1 MTEPTNSRQS
11 VADWLRYLEQ
21 LHPVAIDLGLTRVD
35 AVRNRMGLK
44 LSCPVI
50 TIGGTNG
57 KGSVCAFLSTIL
69 AAAGYR
75 VGCYTS
81 PHLLQ
86 YNERVAVDL
95 QPIADADLVKSFNA
109 VETGRSD
116 TPLTYYEFGTLAAIW
131 HFAQS
136 SLDIA
141 ILEVGLG
148 GRLDAV
154 NAFDADYAA
163 VVSVDLDHQ
172 SYLGDTREKIGFEK
186 AGIYRTGKVAVCGDA
201 QPPATLIEHADS
213 IGAELH
219 LIGRDFGFTR
229 QEQQWAFWGR
239 RGKHL
244 SLPFPALRGA
254 YQLSNASTALAILDE
269 LREQLPVGIGDIKR
283 GLLQVEWPARFQV
296 MPGRPSVIL
305 DVAHNPHA
313 ARALAGSLKS
323 MGYYEQTFAVF
334 SMLADKDMASVVAI
348 LKDQIDHWYIAPLTG
363 PRSMSAEVLQQAL
376 IAENVPGKVTI
387 FETISQAYRAAC
399 DKAGENDRIAAFGSF
414 YTVAEVLQTRQS
426 R

>member
-1 MTEPTNSRQS
+1 M
-11 VADWLRYLEQ
+11 
-21 LHPVAIDLGLTRVD
+21 AIDLGLARVQ
-35 AVRNRMGLK
+35 AAKAQMGLN
-44 LSCPVI
+44 LACPVI

-69 AAAGYR
+69 TAAGYK

-81 PHLLQ
+81 PHLLH
-86 YNERVAVDL
+86 YNERVAVEL
-95 QPIADADLVKSFNA
+95 QPISDAALIRSFEA
-109 VETGRSD
+109 VEAGRGQ

-131 HFAQS
+131 HFAQAA
-136 SLDIA
+136 LDVV

-154 NAFDADYAA
+154 NAFDADVAA

-172 SYLGDTREKIGFEK
+172 AYLGDTREAIAYEK
-186 AGIYRTGKVAVCGDA
+186 AGIFRAGKVAVCGDA
-201 QPPATLIEHADS
+201 QPPATLVEHAQS
-213 IGAELH
+213 IDADLQ
-219 LIGRDFGFTR
+219 LIGKDFGFTR

-254 YQLSNASTALAILDE
+254 YQLGNASVAMAVLDE
-269 LREQLPVGIGDIKR
+269 LRDRLPVSISDIKR

-313 ARALAGSLKS
+313 ARAFGASLKA

-334 SMLADKDMASVVAI
+334 SMLADKDIGSVI
-348 LKDQIDHWYIAPLTG
+348 SLLKEQIDHWFIAPLDG
-363 PRSMSAEVLQQAL
+363 PRAMSVEALQAALQA
-376 IAENVPGKVTI
+376 ANVIGKIST
-387 FETISQAYRAAC
+387 FETIGDAYRAAC

-414 YTVAEVLQTRQS
+414 YTVAEVLQARQTR
-426 R
+426 